1 MNSRLFFFT
10 FLLFTVGLLW
20 NGCSKETQNAEETL
34 RLSDRLTAIDFRTE
48 CPAITIPAGSTDALA
63 QAVADICDGGIIYLA
78 SGMHIENERV
88 LINKPIKLIG
98 EEGAI
103 LQLSGTPKPLDF
115 PETAPDGNISVE
127 VGLHFKD
134 ASGSLVQDIEFK
146 PIENDGNTAIL
157 MENSSDSG
165 IMRNKMNGFQFGVL
179 VENSDRMTIMFNEIV
194 SSSLWLNDL
203 SYTDMHAITII
214 NGKSAYIA
222 QNEVS
227 NSVFGIWGCDEWGTV
242 ESNNSHDNYIAY
254 ILCNVPTDYLTFPD
268 GSLHGALKPASG
280 YKVRNNVATN
290 SFAEGYLV
298 IDGAHDNYLENNAAS
313 NSGTYDMELTT
324 LTLRFG
330 IPAPEAY
337 NNTVIVGDQPEFRV
351 KNCGTN
357 NTVVGGVLVDTSVD
371 ECN

>member
-1 MNSRLFFFT
+1 
-10 FLLFTVGLLW
+10 
-20 NGCSKETQNAEETL
+20 
-34 RLSDRLTAIDFRTE
+34 
-48 CPAITIPAGSTDALA
+48 
-63 QAVADICDGGIIYLA
+63 
-78 SGMHIENERV
+78 MHIENERV